1 MTKEH
6 QSIIRSAR
14 AEVSVAAPVKIERRI
29 VAQQQLS
36 IADIWRTLV
45 KRKISI
51 LGFAAIVFG
60 LVAAYTFLKT
70 PLYEGMVRLQ
80 IDPSRSS
87 SLGLDDSEKAASTDV
102 DSRVKTEV
110 AIIQSNTV
118 AMQVIKSLELYA
130 KPQFAGRDM
139 IEADIKDATQ
149 LTATQRRRLLDRFN
163 DDLIVKVIPNTQV
176 VEIKF
181 RNPDPTLA
189 TDAANSIIDE
199 YMQRNFHARVDGTAQ
214 LSQWLSRQMEEIRLS
229 TSAAQQK
236 LADFQKE
243 HNLLGTDE
251 SDNVVTNRLKQLNE
265 ELTQAEAGRIVKEG
279 RYRMARSG
287 NPVLIDS
294 AVPNTTLQVL
304 RTQQA
309 DLQAQYAQ
317 LSAKFGSG
325 YPKLRELQTQLA
337 QVKAAIDT
345 EGGNIETRLANEYS
359 AAAKAEGMIRD
370 DFEKQ
375 KEEAYKLNEHVAQ
388 YAILKHQVESGQQ
401 LYDTL
406 QLKVKEAGITSGLT
420 SSYVSVVDRAQLPD
434 KPVEP
439 RKGLNLAL
447 GLGGGLLGGVI
458 LGLILDSFDDT
469 LRTSEEA
476 EAAMALPE
484 LGSIPFLSPLA
495 KKDHKRLSPAKLLGL
510 QRSELDSISV
520 LKPHCPGAEA
530 YRALGSVILLSCLDN
545 PPKVLVVT
553 SAMAGE
559 GKSTI
564 SCNLAAALAQRGR
577 RVLLVDADLRCAS
590 IQKQLG
596 MRPGLNTVFATGATQ
611 YSRYQPIKN
620 LPTLHVVPT
629 GFRPTDPNE
638 ILETM
643 RIKQLMAAW
652 SAEYDHVIIDTPP
665 VLLFADVL
673 VMSARADAVL
683 FVTRSGVSRTK
694 ASLRARDVLTRS
706 GGNILGFVLNAAK
719 HREYYHEYPAE
730 YKRLISSDYN
740 NASQKEAS

>member
-1 MTKEH
+1 MTEE
-6 QSIIRSAR
+6 QRNIVRTTRPEFA
-14 AEVSVAAPVKIERRI
+14 VAASAKIERRI
-29 VAQQQLS
+29 VPQQQLS
-36 IADIWRTLV
+36 IADIWRV
-45 KRKISI
+45 FAKRKFSI
-51 LGFAAIVFG
+51 LGFAAVVLG
-60 LVAAYTFLKT
+60 LVAVYTFLKT
-70 PLYEGMVRLQ
+70 PLYEGMARLQ
-80 IDPSRSS
+80 IDPGRSA
-87 SLGLDDSEKAASTDV
+87 SLGLDDSEKVASTDV

-110 AIIQSNTV
+110 TIIQSNTV
-118 AMQVIKSLELYA
+118 AMQVIRALQLYA
-130 KPQFAGRDM
+130 KPKFADQEM
-139 IEADIKDATQ
+139 TSIVLKDADE
-149 LTATQRRRLLDRFN
+149 LTASQRRRLLDKFN
-163 DDLIVKVIPNTQV
+163 DSLTVKVIPNTQV
-176 VEIKF
+176 VEIRF

-199 YMQRNFHARVDGTAQ
+199 YMQRNFHTRVDGTAQ
-214 LSQWLSRQMEEIRLS
+214 LSQWLSRQMEEVRAS
-229 TSAAQQK
+229 TTGAQQK
-236 LADFQKE
+236 LAEFQKE
-243 HNLLGTDE
+243 HNLLGADE

-265 ELTQAEAGRIVKEG
+265 ELTQAEADRIVKEG
-279 RYRMARSG
+279 RYRMARAG

-317 LSAKFGSG
+317 LNAKFGGG
-325 YPKLRELQTQLA
+325 YPKLRELQTQLD
-337 QVKAAIDT
+337 QVKSAIDN
-345 EGGNIETRLANEYS
+345 EGANIETRLANEYD
-359 AAAKAEGMIRD
+359 AAAKAERMIRD

-375 KEEAYKLNEHVAQ
+375 KEEAYRLNEHVAQ

-406 QLKVKEAGITSGLT
+406 QLKVKEAGITSGLN

-439 RKGLNLAL
+439 RKALYLAL
-447 GLGGGLLGGVI
+447 GLGGGLFGGLV

-476 EAAMALPE
+476 EMVMALPE
-484 LGSIPFLSPLA
+484 LVSIPFLSPLA
-495 KKDHKRLSPAKLLGL
+495 KKDHKQLSPANLLGL
-510 QRSELDSISV
+510 QGSELNSISV
-520 LKPHCPGAEA
+520 LKPHCPGGEA

-577 RVLLVDADLRCAS
+577 RVLLVDADLRSAS

-596 MRPGLNTVFATGATQ
+596 MRSGGTTVFATGATQ
-611 YSRYQPIKN
+611 YSRYQPVKS

-629 GFRPTDPNE
+629 GFRPTDPQ
-638 ILETM
+638 ETLDTT
-643 RIKQLMAAW
+643 RVKQLMEAW
-652 SAEYDHVIIDTPP
+652 SVEYDHVIIDTPP

-673 VMSARADAVL
+673 VMSARADCVL
-683 FVTRSGVSRTK
+683 LVTRSGKSRAK
-694 ASLRARDVLTRS
+694 ASLRARDVLSRS
-706 GGNILGFVLNAAK
+706 GAHILGFVLNGAK
-719 HREYYHEYPAE
+719 HQEYYYEYPAE
-730 YKRLISSDYN
+730 YKRLITTNYN
-740 NASQKEAS
+740 NASQEETN